1 MGMPSLNI
9 RFATTA
15 AEVAKRATR
24 GIVMI
29 ILRGAVPAKNPLN
42 LQDASEVP
50 ASVSAAN
57 RDYINM
63 IFKGNEFSPKGV
75 YAYFLAQDAAIDEA
89 LSWAAKQ
96 SIDYIVM
103 PTAETDGV
111 SEQIMNWVTGQ
122 KQHKNEVRAVLSNT
136 AADSEY
142 IVNFITNSIT
152 CDSKSYSA
160 EQFTPRI
167 AGIICGTDISHSV
180 TFAALPEVTDCT
192 RMSKLEMDEAEE
204 AGKLFCY
211 YDGEK
216 CKLSRGVNSLTTTT
230 ADKGSAFKKIKLIDV
245 MAVIKKDLRLLC
257 EDSYIGKYPNNYS
270 NRCLLMSAVQS
281 YFDELATEGVVS
293 EPEVSFNIPAI
304 KSAMRTAGIDYSEM
318 TDEEV
323 KKYDFGSSVFLRVR
337 VHLLDAIE
345 DIDIDIAI

>member
-29 ILRGAVPAKNPLN
+29 ILRGAVPQKNPLN

-50 ASVSAAN
+50 TSVSAAN

-122 KQHKNEVRAVLSNT
+122 KQHIHSKLHYKQHYLRQQELFGRAVYAEDCRHYLRHGYFPLRYLCGAARGYRLHKNEQA
-136 AADSEY
+136 
-142 IVNFITNSIT
+142 
-152 CDSKSYSA
+152 
-160 EQFTPRI
+160 
-167 AGIICGTDISHSV
+167 
-180 TFAALPEVTDCT
+180 
-192 RMSKLEMDEAEE
+192 
-204 AGKLFCY
+204 
-211 YDGEK
+211 
-216 CKLSRGVNSLTTTT
+216 
-230 ADKGSAFKKIKLIDV
+230 
-245 MAVIKKDLRLLC
+245 
-257 EDSYIGKYPNNYS
+257 
-270 NRCLLMSAVQS
+270 
-281 YFDELATEGVVS
+281 
-293 EPEVSFNIPAI
+293 
-304 KSAMRTAGIDYSEM
+304 
-318 TDEEV
+318 
-323 KKYDFGSSVFLRVR
+323 
-337 VHLLDAIE
+337 
-345 DIDIDIAI
+345 

>member
-29 ILRGAVPAKNPLN
+29 ILRGAVPEKNPLN
-42 LQDASEVP
+42 LQDASAVP

-75 YAYFLAQDAAIDEA
+75 FAYFLAQDAAIDEA

-142 IVNFITNSIT
+142 KI
-152 CDSKSYSA
+152 
-160 EQFTPRI
+160 
-167 AGIICGTDISHSV
+167 
-180 TFAALPEVTDCT
+180 
-192 RMSKLEMDEAEE
+192 
-204 AGKLFCY
+204 
-211 YDGEK
+211 
-216 CKLSRGVNSLTTTT
+216 SLTVDANMAPLREQV
-230 ADKGSAFKKIKLIDV
+230 ADIFADV
-245 MAVIKKDLRLLC
+245 
-257 EDSYIGKYPNNYS
+257 
-270 NRCLLMSAVQS
+270 
-281 YFDELATEGVVS
+281 
-293 EPEVSFNIPAI
+293 
-304 KSAMRTAGIDYSEM
+304 
-318 TDEEV
+318 
-323 KKYDFGSSVFLRVR
+323 
-337 VHLLDAIE
+337 
-345 DIDIDIAI
+345 

>member
-9 RFATTA
+9 RFATQA
-15 AEVAKRATR
+15 AEVAKRAAR
-24 GIVMI
+24 GII
-29 ILRGAVPAKNPLN
+29 LLILRGAVPSKNPLSI
-42 LQDASEVP
+42 QDASEIP
-50 ASVSAAN
+50 SSVSTAN
-57 RDYINM
+57 KEYINM
-63 IFKGNEFSPKGV
+63 ALRGNEYRPKSIL
-75 YAYFLAQDAAIDEA
+75 AYFVATEEAIDEA
-89 LSWAAKQ
+89 LAWAAKQ
-96 SIDYIVM
+96 NIDYVVM

-111 SEQIMNWVTGQ
+111 SEQIKTWVIDQ
-122 KQHKNEVRAVLSNT
+122 KQYKNEVRAVLSNC

-142 IVNFITNSIT
+142 IVNFVTDNIACGTKT
-152 CDSKSYSA
+152 YTA

-180 TFAALPEVTDCT
+180 TFAALSDVSDCT
-192 RMSKLEMDEAEE
+192 RMSKAEMDEAEE

-245 MAVIKKDLRLLC
+245 MAVIKKDLRLIC
-257 EDSYIGKYPNNYS
+257 EDSYIGKYANNYS
-270 NRCLLMSAVQS
+270 NRCLLLAAVQG
-281 YFDELATEGVVS
+281 YFDELETEGVVS
-293 EPEVSFNIPAI
+293 EPEVSFNIPGI

-323 KKYDFGSSVFLRVR
+323 KTYDFGSSVFLKVK